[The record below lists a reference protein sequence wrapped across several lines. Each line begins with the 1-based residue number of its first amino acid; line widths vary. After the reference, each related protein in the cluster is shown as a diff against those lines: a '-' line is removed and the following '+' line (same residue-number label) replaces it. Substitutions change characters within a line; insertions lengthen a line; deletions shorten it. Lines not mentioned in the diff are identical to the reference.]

1 MRKIEKTN
9 VMRILDAKKIDY
21 GTYAYPHA
29 EGEAVDGISVAEL
42 IGKDPASVFKT
53 LVAKSGT
60 EHFVF
65 MIPVADTLDL
75 KKAAAAVLK
84 KSIEMVRVDEINPLT
99 GYVRGGCSPIG
110 MKTRF
115 PTVIEE
121 KALRQEKIIFSAG
134 KIGFQV
140 EMKPTELA
148 ALIDAKI
155 APLIYDNHEK

>member
-21 GTYAYPHA
+21 GTHAYPHA
-29 EGEAVDGISVAEL
+29 EGEAVDGITVAEL

-53 LVAKSGT
+53 LVAKSGA

-75 KKAAAAVLK
+75 KKAAASVLK

-110 MKTRF
+110 MKSKF

-121 KALRQEKIIFSAG
+121 KALKQEKIIFSAG

-148 ALIDAKI
+148 ALIDAKF
-155 APLIYDNHEK
+155 APLIF